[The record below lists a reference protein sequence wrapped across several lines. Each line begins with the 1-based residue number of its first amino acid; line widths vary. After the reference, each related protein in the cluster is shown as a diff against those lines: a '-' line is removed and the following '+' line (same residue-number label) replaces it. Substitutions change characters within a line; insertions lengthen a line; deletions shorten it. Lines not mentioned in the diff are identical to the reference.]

1 MTAYLYYEYAMT
13 LCRESEESQ
22 TRAILYTNSAA
33 CLYEMNLF
41 EASLKYSN
49 MAIRIN
55 SVYSKAYARK
65 INSLLEK
72 KVFGEVPNLLVILQ
86 SKITNDELSKINK
99 KYSVYLAN
107 SLGMYNWK

>member
-1 MTAYLYYEYAMT
+1 MT
-13 LCRESEESQ
+13 LCHEYNENK
-22 TRAILYTNSAA
+22 TRSILYSNSAA

-49 MAIRIN
+49 MAIKIN
-55 SVYSKAYARK
+55 GSYSKAYFRK

-72 KVFGEVPNLLVILQ
+72 KVFGEVPTLLMILQ
-86 SKITNDELSKINK
+86 SKISNEALSKINK